1 MQKTEMWW
9 CKFFCQLA
17 SFTYWFNCSSN
28 TSLSIWRPENRKW
41 KILPKY
47 QGIKCKFTFNQTF
60 LPLLFLYALGLNSW
74 KFFFNVFESI
84 TKITDQILLLE
95 IRVPM
100 NTSLLILFS
109 SDPHGVV
116 VCLSNISWTACR
128 SILQGSFVADST
140 PWNKI

>member
-1 MQKTEMWW
+1 MQKTELCW

-60 LPLLFLYALGLNSW
+60 LPLLFLYALGLNSS
-74 KFFFNVFESI
+74 KLHNSYKNFV
-84 TKITDQILLLE
+84 
-95 IRVPM
+95 
-100 NTSLLILFS
+100 TSL
-109 SDPHGVV
+109 
-116 VCLSNISWTACR
+116 CLWVNYEDYWSNFTAGNSR
-128 SILQGSFVADST
+128 TYEHKPADSLLFRS
-140 PWNKI
+140 PRRCCLFVKYFVNSL